1 MNNLNPSTCHLPL
14 PLCITAF
21 LSISLPSPHHR
32 KTSIIQ
38 LHSMATKGRSQPRIV
53 CCAIPIA
60 RAAGKV
66 LVVTSRKRPDNWVCE
81 SSFLHMLCNI
91 HTYPTNPHPA
101 SVFVNGCV
109 SSDHRPFSIT
119 HLRMLADRPFP
130 FLSIYTESSA
140 QRRLGTDGW
149 RAGGSSLA
157 RSLGRRSHPLSLY
170 PSPPILT
177 YPLPRRVVLAPCNR
191 HIALHHPCALSLST
205 AGVRGSITRFVTT
218 IPTASSTYHFYELD
232 VAALDQD
239 WLESGE
245 RRREWV
251 DYAEAVRRVSWKTEL
266 AQGLMLSS
274 LAPRR

>member
-1 MNNLNPSTCHLPL
+1 
-14 PLCITAF
+14 
-21 LSISLPSPHHR
+21 
-32 KTSIIQ
+32 
-38 LHSMATKGRSQPRIV
+38 MATKGRSQPRVV

-66 LVVTSRKRPDNWVCE
+66 LVVTSRKRPDNWVLPKGGWE
-81 SSFLHMLCNI
+81 
-91 HTYPTNPHPA
+91 P
-101 SVFVNGCV
+101 
-109 SSDHRPFSIT
+109 
-119 HLRMLADRPFP
+119 
-130 FLSIYTESSA
+130 
-140 QRRLGTDGW
+140 TDG
-149 RAGGSSLA
+149 
-157 RSLGRRSHPLSLY
+157 
-170 PSPPILT
+170 
-177 YPLPRRVVLAPCNR
+177 VLEAA
-191 HIALHHPCALSLST
+191 ALREALEE